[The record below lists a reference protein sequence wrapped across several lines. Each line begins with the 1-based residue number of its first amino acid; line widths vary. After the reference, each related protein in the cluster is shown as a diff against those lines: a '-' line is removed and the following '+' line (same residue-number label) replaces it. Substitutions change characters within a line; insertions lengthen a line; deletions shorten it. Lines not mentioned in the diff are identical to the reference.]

1 MWERLQRFRTLDPA
15 ARGLFLRAWIA
26 LPVISVCLRLR
37 SFGPTQAALRR
48 FLPSDSKL
56 RGPAEGQ
63 ACDEALP
70 AARMVRAAAY
80 FGAWRFT
87 CLEKSLT
94 LWWLLGRQGIA
105 STVRIGARK
114 SEGKFEAHAWVE
126 SGGVALLEPDEPDRH
141 YAAFE
146 GAFSAPRPQ
155 VR

>member
-1 MWERLQRFRTLDPA
+1 MWERLRRFRALDPA
-15 ARGLFLRAWIA
+15 ARGLFLRAWVV
-26 LPVISVCLRLR
+26 LPVISVCLGLR
-37 SFGPTQAALRR
+37 GFGSTQAALRR
-48 FLPSDSKL
+48 FLPSEAEM

-94 LWWLLGRQGIA
+94 LWWLLGRQRMA

-114 SEGKFEAHAWVE
+114 NEGKFEAHAWVE
-126 SGGVALLEPDEPDRH
+126 CGGVVLSEQDELGSALRC
-141 YAAFE
+141 
-146 GAFSAPRPQ
+146 
-155 VR
+155 V